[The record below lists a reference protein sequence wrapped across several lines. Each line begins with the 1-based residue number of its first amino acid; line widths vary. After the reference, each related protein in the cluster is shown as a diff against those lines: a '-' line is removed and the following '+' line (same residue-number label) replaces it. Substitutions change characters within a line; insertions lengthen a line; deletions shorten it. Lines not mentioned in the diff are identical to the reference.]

1 MRTSRLLLVVAWAA
15 LPCLAQTA
23 PETLST
29 AHDGTWSVFL
39 SCEDTQDRY
48 GKVYGYVYNFSVKIK
63 GGRLD
68 GRYDEKIPPGFVHF
82 AGSVFADGTLHI
94 QADGSTGNPDATVNK
109 VARGTPY
116 RYTMR
121 GRLEADRGR
130 ALRIELRPCTADF
143 TRSQ

>member
-1 MRTSRLLLVVAWAA
+1 MRTSRLLLIVSCAA

-39 SCEDTQDRY
+39 SCDETQDRY
-48 GKVYGYVYNFSVKIK
+48 GKVFGYVYNFPVQIK
-63 GGRLD
+63 DGRLD
-68 GRYDEKIPPGFVHF
+68 GRYNEKTSPAFLHF
-82 AGSVFADGTLHI
+82 AGRVLADGTLFI
-94 QADGSTGNPDATVNK
+94 EANGTTGSTDATMNK
-109 VARGTPY
+109 VAPGTPY

-121 GRLEADRGR
+121 GRLEANRGK